1 MRMLARLRDRLHS
14 HEGMTLVELLVTTSL
29 LSVVSVI
36 FLSIMIS
43 VQRGVDFQ
51 IDRSNDNDQARLAVQ
66 QLDREIRSGNVL
78 YNPNNTA
85 YLSAG
90 TAAGYGLLVYTQNNA
105 NIRNPGNRCVQWR
118 VIDQQLQTRNWAT
131 GDPND
136 TVSPWRVVAENVVN
150 ATLPASSGGPVPA
163 FVLDTDPNKGSR
175 IVNVTIVTQT
185 DADSGDPVRI
195 SASLTGRN
203 TSYGYPLSVCAA
215 VPAP

>member
-1 MRMLARLRDRLHS
+1 MLIWLRDRLRPQ
-14 HEGMTLVELLVTTSL
+14 EGMTLVEMMVTTAL
-29 LSVVSVI
+29 LGVVSAM
-36 FLSIMIS
+36 FMAIMAS
-43 VQRGVDFQ
+43 VQSGVEKQ
-51 IDRSNDNDQARLAVQ
+51 IDRSNDNDQVRLAVQ

-85 YLSAG
+85 YLPSGTPAG
-90 TAAGYGLLVYTQNNA
+90 MGMLVYTQNNA

-118 VIDQQLQTRNWAT
+118 IINGELQRRDWAT
-131 GDPND
+131 GDPTG
-136 TVSPWRVVAENVVN
+136 TVSTWRVIADNVVN
-150 ATLPASSGGPVPA
+150 ATLSPQVPA

-185 DADSGDPVRI
+185 NVNSGNPIRI

-215 VPAP
+215 VPAA